1 MLGPDIKSEVLPEA
15 SEVTVTNIEEAY
27 YRDDDDRVIAP
38 EMWNLDIESVERRE
52 TQISPI

>member
-1 MLGPDIKSEVLPEA
+1 MLCPDIKSEVLPEA